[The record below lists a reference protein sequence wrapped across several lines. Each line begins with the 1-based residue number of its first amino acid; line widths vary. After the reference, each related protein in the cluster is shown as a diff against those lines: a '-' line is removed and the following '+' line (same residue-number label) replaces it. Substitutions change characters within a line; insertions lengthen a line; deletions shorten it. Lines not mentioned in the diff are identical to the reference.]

1 MNPAYLM
8 LGLGFSIPEVV
19 AIREGLPAYR
29 VLRQLIAFFVDN
41 GFSLLPVSEPKPLL
55 AFETLHLGMKTNA
68 NNHVVLQYRPEG
80 TYLTCTFQMKIPGG
94 LVTRTYSLGE
104 RNALRASLRTDSMS
118 FFVRQTL
125 PSVELDLPYD
135 LALKTYTNRISR
147 EYFTSK

>member
-1 MNPAYLM
+1 MNPTYLM

-29 VLRQLIAFFVDN
+29 VLRLLIAFFVDN

-80 TYLTCTFQMKIPGG
+80 TCLQCTFQMKIPGD
-94 LVTRTYSLGE
+94 LVTGGYSLGE
-104 RNALRASLRTDSMS
+104 KDALTAT
-118 FFVRQTL
+118 VRFGKMGRDL
-125 PSVELDLPYD
+125 NIYGRDLPCD
-135 LALKTYTNRISR
+135 LAFELYTHRIVR
-147 EYFTSK
+147 KYFTPK